1 MFAASLTTFD
11 LGSPR
16 LAQFARRNARA
27 LILACGLAG
36 ALVFWSPSTASETQC
51 MLVQRAAFGW
61 RAAVSL
67 SIALTA
73 LAWFVHRPALERL
86 SALRRRIS
94 AR

>member
-1 MFAASLTTFD
+1 MFALSLTTLDF
-11 LGSPR
+11 GSPR

-36 ALVFWSPSTASETQC
+36 ALAFWSPSTASETQC
-51 MLVQRAAFGW
+51 MLVQSSAFGW
-61 RAAVSL
+61 HAAVSL

-73 LAWFVHRPALERL
+73 LAWSVHRPVLDRV
-86 SALRRRIS
+86 SALRRRMS

>member
-1 MFAASLTTFD
+1 MIARSLSLLDF
-11 LGSPR
+11 GSPR

-51 MLVQRAAFGW
+51 MLVQRSAFGLH
-61 RAAVSL
+61 AAASL

-86 SALRRRIS
+86 AALRQRMS